1 MWYWAS
7 HAMAHL
13 GRTIVVGG
21 DPRAVRRLGF
31 TPASTMSDAFEIA
44 QDVVGPSPTV
54 THLHTPPLMV
64 ADVS

>member
-1 MWYWAS
+1 
-7 HAMAHL
+7 
-13 GRTIVVGG
+13 
-21 DPRAVRRLGF
+21 
-31 TPASTMSDAFEIA
+31 MSDAFEIA